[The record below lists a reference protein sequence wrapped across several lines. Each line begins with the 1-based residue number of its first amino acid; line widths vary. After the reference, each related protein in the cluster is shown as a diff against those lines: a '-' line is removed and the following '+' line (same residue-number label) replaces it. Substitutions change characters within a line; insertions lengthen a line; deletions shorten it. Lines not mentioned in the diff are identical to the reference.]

1 MNGEYGLEDI
11 FIGAPAVVNAKG
23 IKQVIEIPLTDG
35 ESERMQA
42 SAKQLK
48 EIIDEAFAKLDAE

>member
-1 MNGEYGLEDI
+1 MDGEYGLEDI
-11 FIGAPAVVNAKG
+11 FIGAPAVINAKG

-35 ESERMQA
+35 ERESMHS

-48 EIIDEAFAKLDAE
+48 EIIDEAFAKIEA

>member
-1 MNGEYGLEDI
+1 MSLCL
-11 FIGAPAVVNAKG
+11 FIGAPAVINAKG

-35 ESERMQA
+35 ERERMHA